1 MVEAVIGLGSNLGD
15 RLAHLQKGIT
25 GLARSGCDVVA
36 LSSVFETSPV
46 GPSQPSYLNAI
57 VVVETSLSPR
67 ELMTVCLD
75 IEKESGRE
83 RIEKWG
89 PRTLDMDVLDIAGVS
104 STDEYI
110 LVPHPLSHERGFVLV
125 PWAQV
130 RPLWVHSAVG
140 RTVDELA
147 QGVDTVSEAIVR
159 RDDLAL
165 LLSQ

>member
-36 LSSVFETSPV
+36 LSSVFETKPV
-46 GPSQPSYLNAI
+46 GPSQPSYLNAV

-75 IEKESGRE
+75 IEQESGRE
-83 RIEKWG
+83 RLEKWG
-89 PRTLDMDVLDIAGVS
+89 PRTLDMDVLDIAGVTS
-104 STDEYI
+104 SDSYVV
-110 LVPHPLSHERGFVLV
+110 VPHPLSHERGFVLV

-130 RPLWVHSAVG
+130 RPEWVHPAVG
-140 RTVDELA
+140 RTIASLAAEVDVA
-147 QGVDTVSEAIVR
+147 ADGIIR
-159 RDDLAL
+159 REDLAL
-165 LLSQ
+165 QMSH